1 MQPGQTA
8 TNAVAVGDSVMLG
21 AKGAVLNAM
30 PGIRVD
36 AKVARQ
42 FSSVLA
48 VATWYVQQ
56 GYVQGPLIV
65 HLGTNGTF
73 TDADLDKLASLAGD
87 RKLILV
93 NAKVNRSW
101 QDQNNAR
108 LAAAA
113 DRHPN
118 VTLADWHA
126 AATEHPEWFV
136 GDGTH
141 LNSTGTRAFAETIR
155 QAL

>member
-1 MQPGQTA
+1 
-8 TNAVAVGDSVMLG
+8 
-21 AKGAVLNAM
+21 M

-42 FSSVLA
+42 FSSVLS

-65 HLGTNGTF
+65 HVGTNGTF
-73 TDADLDKLASLAGD
+73 TDADVDKLASLAGD

-93 NAKVNRSW
+93 NARVNRSW
-101 QDQNNAR
+101 EEQNNSR
-108 LAAAA
+108 LAAGA

-118 VTLADWHA
+118 ITLVDWHA
-126 AATEHPEWFV
+126 TAADHPEWFV

-141 LNSTGTRAFAETIR
+141 LNPEGARAFAESIR